1 MTDPQ
6 PVSAC
11 CPVCGHVGG
20 TMEGVKLLAGKHLLV
35 VDDQTRYLTKAQYA
49 IVELLFR
56 RAPRTVTYW
65 ALYEAMPREGD
76 HDVCLEI
83 VKVTAC
89 AIRHKLKGTAL
100 EGKLTTSW
108 GKGYAMELAKPILPI
123 FAEVDE
129 V

>member
-1 MTDPQ
+1 MSRPKWMTI
-6 PVSAC
+6 PVS
-11 CPVCGHVGG
+11 GSS
-20 TMEGVKLLAGKHLLV
+20 
-35 VDDQTRYLTKAQYA
+35 
-49 IVELLFR
+49 
-56 RAPRTVTYW
+56 APRTVTYW